1 MVVGIRAFMATINRQ
16 RRQKTLHNKESTMKT
31 GRRRQTDRRTDKQTV
46 RKTNTQTDK
55 QTGSQTGR
63 LLYL

>member
-31 GRRRQTDRRTDKQTV
+31 DRQEKTDR
-46 RKTNTQTDK
+46 
-55 QTGSQTGR
+55 
-63 LLYL
+63 